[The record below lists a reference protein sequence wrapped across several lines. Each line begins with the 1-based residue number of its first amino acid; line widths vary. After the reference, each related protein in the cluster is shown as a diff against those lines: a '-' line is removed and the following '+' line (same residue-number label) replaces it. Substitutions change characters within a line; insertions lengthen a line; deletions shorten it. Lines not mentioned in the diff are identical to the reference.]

1 MVGSGFLKAWAR
13 GLRYSRLDNN
23 LAIGRAVMQAAVQA
37 TQGSGRRKYVVM
49 GAGAVGCYF
58 GGMLARAGVPV
69 TLIGRATHVDAIKAH
84 GLRLQTTRF
93 DETVSIAASTE
104 LTAVSDADVVLF
116 CVKSTDS
123 EASARQLL
131 PLLKPSA
138 VLLSLQNGVEN
149 ADIVRGVL
157 KNTVIPT
164 VVYVATE
171 MAGPGH
177 LLHHG
182 RGELVIGDS
191 AASAAIVADFA
202 DAGVPVQIDANVT
215 GSLWAKLI
223 VNCAYNALSAIAQKP
238 YGELV
243 KVDGIPELMRIVV
256 DECIAVARADGIAV
270 PGDPHE
276 AVRRIASTMAGQ
288 YSSTAQDVA
297 RGKPNEIDYLNGYVV
312 RRGSAHGIATPVNQ
326 TLLSLVKL
334 VEKKQSHKNQAGAA
348 GGVSND

>member
-1 MVGSGFLKAWAR
+1 MT
-13 GLRYSRLDNN
+13 
-23 LAIGRAVMQAAVQA
+23 QA
-37 TQGSGRRKYVVM
+37 TGQETMGEVKAGASRRYVVM

-69 TLIGRATHVDAIKAH
+69 TLVGRASHVDAIRAN

-93 DETVSIAASTE
+93 DEQVAIEASTSMD
-104 LTAVSDADVVLF
+104 AVAAADVVLF

-123 EASARQLL
+123 EATARQLR
-131 PLLKPSA
+131 PLLKPGA
-138 VLLSLQNGVEN
+138 VVLSLQNGVEN

-157 KNTVIPT
+157 QNTVIPA

-182 RGELVIGDS
+182 RGELVIGES
-191 AASAAIVADFA
+191 AASAAIVDDFA
-202 DAGVPVQIDANVT
+202 RAGVPVQVDSNVM
-215 GSLWAKLI
+215 GALWAKLI
-223 VNCAYNALSAIAQKP
+223 VNCAYNAMSAIAQKP

-243 KVDGIPELMRIVV
+243 TVVGIPELMSVVV
-256 DECIAVARADGIAV
+256 DECVAVARADGIAV
-270 PGDPHE
+270 PGDPYE
-276 AVRRIASTMAGQ
+276 AVRRIAGSMAGQ

-312 RRGSAHGIATPVNQ
+312 RRGHAHGIATPVNQ

-334 VEKKQSHKNQAGAA
+334 VEKTKPA
-348 GGVSND
+348 

>member
-1 MVGSGFLKAWAR
+1 MQQIKAETMQVGA
-13 GLRYSRLDNN
+13 
-23 LAIGRAVMQAAVQA
+23 
-37 TQGSGRRKYVVM
+37 GRRYVVV

-58 GGMLARAGVPV
+58 GGMLARAGLPV
-69 TLIGRATHVDAIKAH
+69 SLVGRATHVDAIKAH
-84 GLRLQTTRF
+84 GLRMQTATF
-93 DETVSIAASTE
+93 DEQVCIAASTE
-104 LTAVSDADVVLF
+104 LSAVSDADVVLF

-123 EASARQLL
+123 AATAHQLQV
-131 PLLKPSA
+131 LLKPGA

-149 ADIVRGVL
+149 ADIVRGELANV
-157 KNTVIPT
+157 VIPA

-182 RGELVIGDS
+182 RGELVIGES
-191 AASAAIVADFA
+191 AASATVAADFA
-202 DAGVPVQIDANVT
+202 AAGVPVQVDANVM
-215 GSLWAKLI
+215 GALWAKLI
-223 VNCAYNALSAIAQKP
+223 VNCAYNALSAIVQQP

-243 KVDGIPELMRIVV
+243 QVAGIPELMALVV
-256 DECIAVARADGIAV
+256 DECIAVASADGITV

-276 AVRRIASTMAGQ
+276 AVRRIAHTMAGQ

-312 RRGSAHGIATPVNQ
+312 RRGHAHGIATPLNQ

-334 VEKKQSHKNQAGAA
+334 AEKNHKA
-348 GGVSND
+348 

>member
-1 MVGSGFLKAWAR
+1 
-13 GLRYSRLDNN
+13 
-23 LAIGRAVMQAAVQA
+23 MQAAVKE
-37 TQGSGRRKYVVM
+37 TQTGGRRKYVVM

-58 GGMLARAGVPV
+58 GGMLARAGTPV
-69 TLIGRATHVDAIKAH
+69 TLIGRASHVDAIRTN

-93 DETVSIAASTE
+93 DETVSVSASTE
-104 LTAVSDADVVLF
+104 LGAVSDADVVLF
-116 CVKSTDS
+116 CVKSTDT
-123 EASARQLL
+123 EATARQLL
-131 PLLKPSA
+131 PLLKPGS

-149 ADIVRGVL
+149 ADIMRGVL
-157 KNTVIPT
+157 KHTVIPT

-182 RGELVIGDS
+182 RGELVIGES
-191 AASAAIVADFA
+191 AASAGIVADFA
-202 DAGVPVQIDANVT
+202 DAGVPVQVDTNVM
-215 GSLWAKLI
+215 GALWAKLI
-223 VNCAYNALSAIAQKP
+223 VNCAYNAMSAIAQKP

-243 KVDGIPELMRIVV
+243 KVDGIPELMAIVV
-256 DECIAVARADGIAV
+256 DECLAVAKADGIAV
-270 PGDPHE
+270 PGDPYE

-312 RRGSAHGIATPVNQ
+312 RRGAAHGIATPVNQ

-334 VEKKQSHKNQAGAA
+334 VQKK
-348 GGVSND
+348 

>member
-1 MVGSGFLKAWAR
+1 
-13 GLRYSRLDNN
+13 
-23 LAIGRAVMQAAVQA
+23 MQSAGQAVQA
-37 TQGSGRRKYVVM
+37 GARRRYVVV
-49 GAGAVGCYF
+49 GAGSVGCYF
-58 GGMLARAGVPV
+58 GGMLARAGLPV
-69 TLIGRATHVDAIKAH
+69 TLVGRALHVDAIRAQ

-93 DETVSIAASTE
+93 DEQVAIDATTDMS
-104 LTAVSDADVVLF
+104 AVRDADVVLF

-123 EASARQLL
+123 ESTARQLQ
-131 PLLKPSA
+131 PLLKPDA

-157 KNTVIPT
+157 TNAVIPA

-182 RGELVIGDS
+182 RGELVIGES
-191 AASAAIVADFA
+191 AASASIVADFA
-202 DAGVPVQIDANVT
+202 DAGVPVQVDPNVM
-215 GSLWAKLI
+215 GALWAKLI
-223 VNCAYNALSAIAQKP
+223 VNCAYNALSAIVQKP

-243 KVDGIPELMRIVV
+243 KVDGIPELMATVV
-256 DECIAVARADGIAV
+256 DECVAVAQAERIAV
-270 PGDPHE
+270 PGDPYE

-312 RRGSAHGIATPVNQ
+312 RRGRAHGIATPVNQ

-334 VEKKQSHKNQAGAA
+334 AEKT
-348 GGVSND
+348 